1 MSDERVPARA
11 ERAAFLRGLAA
22 ITAWLWWFFTSVRVA
37 LWLIA
42 ATIFWVLVATLAQST
57 VPSIVAGLIPPLSG
71 LMVRYSAW
79 AVWESPLFLVT
90 FSLLAVSI
98 ILGGMVNRWP
108 GIRQRIWR
116 PAIRTSPGFFRAV
129 KHRDTLAAPDVEAGV
144 AAFTGTLRAGQ
155 YRVRTQR
162 DAHTGAVHCYAD
174 KNRFSLLATFPFHA
188 GLVLLMI
195 GGVVGA
201 TRGWREIGF
210 TVPDGATRAVGH
222 GTGLSVRSRGFV
234 DDYYSDGRPS
244 DYYTDLDII
253 KDGAV
258 VLSGRL
264 RVNDPLSYNG
274 VTLHQAT
281 FGQAAKFLITDA
293 ATGATL
299 WDDSIPVYVSSNQ
312 TFARQFRDATGAFEP
327 TGVQRFDDLGV
338 ILRLVGSAGPT
349 DEKIP
354 PGQLALAVFDTR
366 AALQGAGPIG
376 IGRLDPGGS
385 TTISGLVFTYQRETR
400 FSGLQI
406 TYNPAYPII
415 YGSALVVFLSTL
427 VTFYLPHR
435 RIRALVTPDA
445 AGGATLRLGAQVKLD
460 LFGAR
465 EFARLAREIR
475 AAVAD
480 DARQGPSPPAA
491 VTAARE
497 PAAVGGG

>member
-1 MSDERVPARA
+1 MSDERVRVTATGSPPPRS
-11 ERAAFLRGLAA
+11 LAA
-22 ITAWLWWFFTSVRVA
+22 IVEWVWWFFTSVRVA
-37 LWLIA
+37 LWLIGV
-42 ATIFWVLVATLAQST
+42 TIGWVIVATLAQST
-57 VPSIVAGLIPPLSG
+57 FPSIVAGFIPPLSD

-79 AVWESPLFLVT
+79 AVWESPLFLLT
-90 FSLLAVSI
+90 FALLAVSI

-108 GIRQRIWR
+108 GIKQRIWR
-116 PAIRTSPGFFRAV
+116 PGIRTSPGFFRAV
-129 KHRDTLAAPDVEAGV
+129 KHRDTLTAPDVDAGA
-144 AAFTGTLRAGQ
+144 AAFTATLAAGR

-162 DAHTGAVHCYAD
+162 DATMGAVHCYAD

-195 GGVVGA
+195 GGMVGA

-222 GTGLSVRSRGFV
+222 GTGLSIRSRGFV

-253 KDGAV
+253 EDGAV
-258 VLSGRL
+258 VKSGRL
-264 RVNDPLSYNG
+264 RVNDPLTYGG
-274 VTLHQAT
+274 VSLHQAT

-299 WDDSIPVYVSSNQ
+299 WDDSVPVYVSSNQ
-312 TFARQFRDATGAFEP
+312 SFARQFRDATGAFEP

-366 AALQGAGPIG
+366 AVRQGAGPIG

-385 TTISGLVFTYQRETR
+385 ATIGGLVFMYQREMR

-406 TYNPAYPII
+406 TYNPGYPII
-415 YGSALVVFLSTL
+415 LGAALVIFLSTL
-427 VTFYLPHR
+427 ITFYLPHR

-445 AGGATLRLGAQVKLD
+445 AGGATLRIGAQVKLD
-460 LFGAR
+460 IFGAR
-465 EFARLAREIR
+465 EFAQLARIIR

-480 DARQGPSPPAA
+480 DAPADPPPSAA
-491 VTAARE
+491 VATARE
-497 PAAVGGG
+497 TVAVGSD